1 MNNSKIKKLRW
12 FGLVGS
18 LLIYLL
24 SLPAAAFELLS
35 GDFRQILDGK
45 TDRVVVWQYTHNP
58 KIYVFDMPG
67 LAVQGRTFNRI
78 TQFTEQQ
85 QQAPYLKVLSDLEL
99 DTYITALRRTQADFA
114 FGHDVL
120 VAELVNF
127 YNYARRDNVNLN
139 PEELALKDFL
149 VTQGFIR
156 DWRGFYQALQPEVVI
171 LSVPQI
177 QEKKEREPRITM
189 GARYTILLHEMS
201 HGEYYT
207 NPFYAKYV
215 QQFWYSTLSDA
226 QKGLFRS
233 FLEGFNYAVW
243 NEELV
248 INEMQA
254 YLMFTHDA
262 KSFSAKRLKVTEE
275 ELARM
280 RHAFRIGNPPTKLPL
295 FALEDL

>member
-1 MNNSKIKKLRW
+1 MNNSEIKKSSW
-12 FGLVGS
+12 VGAIGS
-18 LLIYLL
+18 LLILLL
-24 SLPAAAFELLS
+24 SLPAMAFELHS

-45 TDRVVVWQYTHNP
+45 TDRVVVWQYAHNP

-67 LAVQGRTFNRI
+67 LSVQGRTFNRV

-85 QQAPYLKVLSDLEL
+85 QQAPYLKVLSDAELE
-99 DTYITALRRTQADFA
+99 TYITALRRTQADFA

-127 YNYARRDNVNLN
+127 YNYARRDNVSLN
-139 PEELALKDFL
+139 AEELALKDFL
-149 VTQGFIR
+149 VAQGFIR
-156 DWRGFYQALQPEVVI
+156 DWRGFYQALQPEIVI
-171 LSVPQI
+171 LSVPQV
-177 QEKKEREPRITM
+177 QEKKEAEPRITI

-215 QQFWYSTLSDA
+215 QQFWQSTLTDT
-226 QKGLFRS
+226 QKDSFRS
-233 FLEGFNYAVW
+233 FLGGFNYAIW

-262 KSFSAKRLKVTEE
+262 KSFSARRLKVSDE

-280 RHAFRIGNPPTKLPL
+280 RHAFRAGNPPTKLPL

>member
-1 MNNSKIKKLRW
+1 MTNFKNKKSGLLKA
-12 FGLVGS
+12 FGL
-18 LLIYLL
+18 LLIVVT
-24 SLPAAAFELLS
+24 SMPAIAFDLIS

-45 TDRVVVWQYTHNP
+45 TDRVVVWQYVHNP
-58 KIYVFDMPG
+58 KIYIFDMPG
-67 LAVQGRTFNRI
+67 LSVQGRTFNRV

-85 QQAPYLKVLSDLEL
+85 QQAPYLKVLSDVELE
-99 DTYITALRRTQADFA
+99 TYIAALRRTQADFA

-127 YNYARRDNVNLN
+127 YNYARRDNVSLN
-139 PEELALKDFL
+139 AEEQALKSFL
-149 VTQGFIR
+149 VAQGFIR
-156 DWRGFYQALQPEVVI
+156 DWRGFYQALQPDIVI
-171 LSVPQI
+171 LSVPQV
-177 QEKKEREPRITM
+177 QDKKITEPRITI

-207 NPFYAKYV
+207 NQFYSKYV
-215 QQFWYSTLSDA
+215 QQFWQSTLTDV
-226 QKGLFRS
+226 QKDLFRS
-233 FLEGFNYAVW
+233 FLAGFNYAIW

-254 YLMFTHDA
+254 YLMFTHDV
-262 KSFSAKRLKVTEE
+262 KSFSAKRLKVSDE

-280 RHAFRIGNPPTKLPL
+280 RHAFRAGNPPTKLPL